1 MAGRGS
7 DTPARRVAN
16 TNTSEERRRAGAGRS
31 REGGTMTGRAAQ
43 RQLAAT
49 TLAVLVLAS
58 PACGRRAPSVEPGPL
73 PAALTSARAR
83 PSTPDLLAVGQRLY
97 ARQCVACHGA
107 AGDGAGEAAYLL
119 YPRPRDFTR
128 GQFRLVSTWESVPT
142 DEDLYR
148 TISRGM
154 PGSAMPSWGHL
165 SEEERWG
172 LVHYVKSFSTRPL
185 DTRAPRAPDA
195 DGNGGEGPLAV
206 PPEPPYDAAAQT
218 RARQLF
224 AEGCAGC
231 HGPTGR
237 GDGQREQTDS
247 SGYPTRP
254 RDLTAGVFKGAPEPA
269 EVYRRIVLGLPG
281 SPMPQNGYLNG
292 YDAWALVHFVRAL
305 SSDEQREK
313 VEMKRFRIVAP
324 RVHALPSHPDAA
336 VWREAAAVDL
346 HLMPLW
352 WRAQRPETAT
362 VRAVHD
368 GDRVAFL
375 VSWADDTADATGIR
389 PQDFRDACAIQF
401 SLEPDPPFFAMGERG
416 RAVNI
421 WMWKSERQADMQP
434 VFQELDKVY
443 PNIGIDSYPNL
454 LRSPLEQPTRN
465 ALTLDSDPRF
475 VTAWGAGNI
484 VADPTRRSAA
494 EDLAAE
500 GFGTLRAR
508 PRADQAVDAF
518 GRYETGSYSVQFTRE
533 LNPVKKGAVTLVPG
547 ARVAV
552 AFAVWN
558 GSAGDRD
565 GKKSVTIWQELYLG
579 K

>member
-1 MAGRGS
+1 MTRAARWRSTPLAAAGLLLLAPGC
-7 DTPARRVAN
+7 
-16 TNTSEERRRAGAGRS
+16 RS
-31 REGGTMTGRAAQ
+31 RAQ
-43 RQLAAT
+43 D
-49 TLAVLVLAS
+49 
-58 PACGRRAPSVEPGPL
+58 VEPGPL
-73 PAALTSARAR
+73 PAALL
-83 PSTPDLLAVGQRLY
+83 PSRTLAKSPELLDLGKRTY
-97 ARQCVACHGA
+97 TKQCQACHGP

-128 GQFRLVSTWESVPT
+128 AQFRLVSTWESVPT

-172 LVHYVKSFSTRPL
+172 LVHYVKAFSKRPL
-185 DTRAPRAPDA
+185 DTRPARDPDA

-206 PPEPPYDAAAQT
+206 PPEPPYDAAAQA
-218 RARQLF
+218 RARELF
-224 AEGCAGC
+224 AQGCAGC
-231 HGPTGR
+231 HGPMAR
-237 GDGQREQTDS
+237 GDGQQQQTDS

-254 RDLTAGVFKGAPEPA
+254 RDLTAGVFKGSPEA
-269 EVYRRIVLGLPG
+269 EQVYRRIVLGLPG
-281 SPMPQNGYLNG
+281 SPMPQSGYLHG
-292 YDAWALVHFVRAL
+292 ADAWALVNFVRSL

-324 RVHALPSHPDAA
+324 QVDELPGHPDAA
-336 VWREAAAVDL
+336 VWSKATAVNL

-352 WRAQRPETAT
+352 WRARRPEIVT

-368 GDRVAFL
+368 GERGAFL
-375 VSWADDTADATGIR
+375 LSWDDDTPDATSIR
-389 PQDFRDACAIQF
+389 PQDFRDAAAIQF
-401 SLEPDPPFFAMGERG
+401 SLDDDPPFFAMGEATRP
-416 RAVNI
+416 VDI
-421 WMWKSERQADMQP
+421 WMWKSERQADLEP

-454 LRSPLEQPTRN
+454 LRSPLEQPTRR
-465 ALTLDSDPRF
+465 ALTLESDPTF

-494 EDLAAE
+494 EDLHAR

-508 PRADQAVDAF
+508 PVKDQAVVAF
-518 GRYETGSYSVQFTRE
+518 GRYQTGSYSVQFTRE
-533 LNPVKKGAVTLVPG
+533 LHTGRDQSVSLRPGSRTAVG
-547 ARVAV
+547 
-552 AFAVWN
+552 FALWN

-565 GKKSVTIWQELYLG
+565 GKKSVTIWQELYLER
-579 K
+579 